1 MSINHHSPLNIEQIE
16 RNFRDI
22 APAMTEAE
30 AVLESN
36 RCVYCYDAPC
46 TRACPT
52 HIDVPSFIK
61 KIASGNLLGSARVI
75 FDANPIGA
83 TCARVCPVDVLCE
96 GACVEKTLMAKPIE
110 IGRLQRYATD
120 YAMRNEKEIF
130 KAGAPNGK
138 SVGIVGSG
146 PAGLSCAMYLA
157 RLGYAV
163 TIYDKKPL
171 PGGLDTYAMAEYKMS
186 QIVSVDEARQVEKLG
201 VKFQLETE
209 IVQSSKFKVQSPGDL
224 SEPSAIA
231 SGLTRQIHSTDS
243 ENSSV
248 SNAELQSSVTADGSD
263 KISFEDLQNQHDAIF
278 LAIGLGATNKLN
290 VEGENLN
297 GVYDAL
303 DFIERIKTRDWK
315 SVPLGK
321 TVAVVGAGNTA
332 IDAITQA
339 KRLGAE
345 RVLMIYRR
353 TEKDISAY
361 EYEYELAKKDGV
373 EFVWNAAP
381 VEIVGG
387 ESVAALRCVKTEN
400 GQPIAGAVFEIVCD
414 MVVKA
419 IGQQKSVAF
428 LSQIPDVELD
438 EKGRVIVNTETMQTT
453 NPRIFAGGDCVNG
466 GREAVDAAQTG
477 KLAAQ
482 GIHFYLTGETIE
494 FAGARLPFIEKIHG
508 ELPLPVQP
516 AFNNPQTPAE
526 DLGVKSYG

>member
-1 MSINHHSPLNIEQIE
+1 MSLTHDSPLNIEQIE
-16 RNFRDI
+16 RNFREI
-22 APAMTEAE
+22 ASALNEAE

-61 KIASGNLLGSARVI
+61 KIASGNLVGSARVI

-83 TCARVCPVDVLCE
+83 TCARVCPVEVLCE

-120 YAMRNEKEIF
+120 FVMRAERDVF
-130 KAGAPNGK
+130 KAGEPNGK
-138 SVGIVGSG
+138 SVGIIGSG
-146 PAGLSCAMYLA
+146 PAGLSCATYLA

-163 TIYDKKPL
+163 TIYERKPL

-186 QIVSVDEARQVEKLG
+186 QRVSVDEAKMVERLG
-201 VKFQLETE
+201 VQFKLNAE
-209 IVQSSKFKVQSPGDL
+209 I
-224 SEPSAIA
+224 IA
-231 SGLTRQIHSTDS
+231 SPKTEDQKPKT
-243 ENSSV
+243 EN
-248 SNAELQSSVTADGSD
+248 Q
-263 KISFEDLQNQHDAIF
+263 ISFEDLQNEHDAIF

-297 GVYDAL
+297 GIMDAL

-321 TVAVVGAGNTA
+321 TVAVIGAGNTA
-332 IDAITQA
+332 IDAVTQA

-353 TEKDISAY
+353 TERDISAY
-361 EYEYELAKKDGV
+361 QYEYELAKRDGV
-373 EFVWNAAP
+373 EFYWNTAP
-381 VEIVGG
+381 VEIVGDD
-387 ESVAALRCVKTEN
+387 SVAALRCVKTEN
-400 GQPIAGAVFEIVCD
+400 GQPIADSVFEIGCD
-414 MVVKA
+414 MVIKA
-419 IGQQKSVAF
+419 IGQQKSVSF
-428 LSQIPDVELD
+428 LSQIQGVELD

-482 GIHFYLTGETIE
+482 GIHFSLMNEQVE

-508 ELPLPVQP
+508 ELSLRVP
-516 AFNNPQTPAE
+516 AAYNEPAIPAE
-526 DLGVKSYG
+526 DLGIKSYG